1 MRAAP
6 LIRSILLAIVL
17 TLLLAGCGGRRAT
30 AADCREIFDR
40 LVEVE
45 LRERGFQDPALVEL
59 KRQELRNQ
67 LSSELKEC
75 QGKPLKPGALAC
87 VRTVK
92 TAEKISHEC
101 FR

>member
-1 MRAAP
+1 MRPTP
-6 LIRSILLAIVL
+6 LIRSILLAMVL
-17 TLLLAGCGGRRAT
+17 ALLLAGCGRRHAN
-30 AADCREIFDR
+30 AADCGEIFDR

-45 LRERGFQDPALVEL
+45 LRERGFQDPALLEL
-59 KRQELRNQ
+59 KRQELRNL

-75 QGKPLKPGALAC
+75 QGKPLRAGALAC

-101 FR
+101 LR